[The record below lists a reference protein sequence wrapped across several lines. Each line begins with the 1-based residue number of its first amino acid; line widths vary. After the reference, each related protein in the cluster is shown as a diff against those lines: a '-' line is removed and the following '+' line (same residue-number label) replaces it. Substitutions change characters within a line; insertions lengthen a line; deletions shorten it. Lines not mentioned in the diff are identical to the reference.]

1 MRALELLSNLKSC
14 IMKKISLIFF
24 LLFII
29 FSCTANMKKESNSDV
44 KDTILSSKTIIPKTC
59 DSNQTA
65 PFWIIAVSAFQTA
78 DSASA
83 EVLKLRE
90 AGKKAGYLWIPD
102 YSTLSG
108 KKLFCVFI
116 GPFYNETDAG
126 RTLMP
131 YKKENPGAYAVK
143 ADHSGSRY
151 ALYSSFDIR
160 KDNKKMNMVLIY
172 ATQADM
178 EAYANEGGEDWGWFV
193 NDVGNYMADQLPDV
207 YYGVSLYG
215 SWFSDDE
222 IKALEKELE
231 MEGFGYIMIKGN
243 EKSFTPHDTPNSVI
257 SSICEF
263 FGKEFNESWQA
274 AD

>member
-1 MRALELLSNLKSC
+1 
-14 IMKKISLIFF
+14 MKNVSPF
-24 LLFII
+24 LLLVFII
-29 FSCTANMKKESNSDV
+29 YSCSGNLNNESNPDV
-44 KDTILSSKTIIPKTC
+44 KDSIVSSKSLLPMTC
-59 DSNQTA
+59 DSNQTD

-83 EVLKLRE
+83 EVLKLRDS
-90 AGKKAGYLWIPD
+90 GKKAGYLWIPD

-108 KKLFCVFI
+108 KKLFCVFL

-160 KDNKKMNMVLIY
+160 KDNKKMNMVIIY
-172 ATQADM
+172 STPADE
-178 EAYANEGGEDWGWFV
+178 EAYANEGGEDWGWFI
-193 NDVGNYMADQLPDV
+193 NDVGNYMSKEVPDV

-215 SWFSDDE
+215 SWFTDE
-222 IKALEKELE
+222 EIRSLESELD
-231 MEGFGYIMIKGN
+231 MNGFGYIMIKGN

-263 FGKEFNESWQA
+263 FGYEYNENWNSNN
-274 AD
+274 

>member
-1 MRALELLSNLKSC
+1 MR
-14 IMKKISLIFF
+14 IISLIFF

-29 FSCTANMKKESNSDV
+29 YSCPANIYMENDPDT
-44 KDTILSSKTIIPKTC
+44 KDTILSTIIPKTC

-83 EVLKLRE
+83 EVLKLRG

-108 KKLFCVFI
+108 KKLFCVFL
-116 GPFYNETDAG
+116 GPFYTETDAG
-126 RTLMP
+126 RILMP

-160 KDNKKMNMVLIY
+160 KDNVKMNMVLIY

-193 NDVGNYMADQLPDV
+193 NDVGGYIAKEMKNV
-207 YYGVSLYG
+207 FYGTLYDT
-215 SWFSDDE
+215 WFSETE
-222 IKALEKELE
+222 IKALEKELQLS
-231 MEGFGYIMIKGN
+231 GFGYIMIKGK
-243 EKSFTPHDTPNSVI
+243 EKSFIHHDTPDSII
-257 SSICEF
+257 SSLCEF
-263 FGKEFNESWQA
+263 FGYEYNENWNNNN
-274 AD
+274 